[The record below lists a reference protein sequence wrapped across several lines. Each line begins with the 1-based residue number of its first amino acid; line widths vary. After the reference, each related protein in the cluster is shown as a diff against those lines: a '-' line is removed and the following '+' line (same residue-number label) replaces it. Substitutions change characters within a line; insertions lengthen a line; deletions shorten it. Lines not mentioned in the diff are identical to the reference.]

1 MLNNEASMGLATF
14 PRRSVFALCSTF
26 VLIFPALAAEADPP
40 AVRIAVVGPAQGPQ
54 AQTTQALAGG
64 ASETAKSLT
73 RLSERT
79 QGSWQGFGTRMLPA
93 RYEVTIKDDGCDA
106 AKAEA
111 VAKQIVTENFD
122 LVLGHPCPKA
132 ALAAAKVYGAAGVTF
147 IATETR
153 HPDLTAK
160 RAGPSIFRLSGRDDA
175 QGLDAARYLAT
186 AHGGKPVAI
195 VHDRTLYAKTI
206 AEQAAATLKE
216 KKIETVTATI
226 VAGDKE
232 YAKLIAKI
240 KDAGAVFFAG
250 FPLEAGF
257 ILKELRAAGSNAPF
271 LASESVA
278 TDEFVS
284 TFPEVAQQVSVLRP
298 MPSSF
303 HQSLAGGTTAVG
315 LYAEALGVA
324 FGPAKDTGSWRA
336 LVNQALA
343 RYRHPL
349 MSADTGPNLL
359 PASSDIREIT
369 FDASGNANLD
379 SYALVRWNGVK
390 WQPVEALR

>member
-14 PRRSVFALCSTF
+14 PRRSVFALCSIF

-40 AVRIAVVGPAQGPQ
+40 AVRIAVVGPTQGPQ

-73 RLSERT
+73 RQSESGVRM
-79 QGSWQGFGTRMLPA
+79 QGLGTRMLPA

-111 VAKQIVTENFD
+111 VAKEIVAENFD

-132 ALAAAKVYGAAGVTF
+132 AMAAAKVYGAAGVTF

-175 QGLDAARYLAT
+175 QGLDAARYLSA
-186 AHGGKPVAI
+186 AHGGKAVAI

-206 AEQAAATLKE
+206 AEQAAAALKDQ
-216 KKIETVTATI
+216 KVETITATI

-257 ILKELRAAGSNAPF
+257 ILKELHAAGSNAPF

-298 MPSSF
+298 VPSSF
-303 HQSLAGGTTAVG
+303 HQSLAGGTTAVR

-349 MSADTGPNLL
+349 MSADTGPNLF
-359 PASSDIREIT
+359 PASPDIREIA
-369 FDASGNANLD
+369 FDASGNANVD

>member
-14 PRRSVFALCSTF
+14 PRRSVFALCSIF
-26 VLIFPALAAEADPP
+26 VLIFPALAAEADLP
-40 AVRIAVVGPAQGPQ
+40 AVRIAVVGPAQGAQ

-64 ASETAKSLT
+64 ASETAKWLT
-73 RLSERT
+73 KLSERGVRP
-79 QGSWQGFGTRMLPA
+79 QGPGPRMLPA

-160 RAGPSIFRLSGRDDA
+160 RLGPSIFRLSGRDDA
-175 QGLDAARYLAT
+175 QGLDAARYLAA

-206 AEQAAATLKE
+206 AEQAAAALKE

-232 YAKLIAKI
+232 YGKLIAKI

-278 TDEFVS
+278 TDEFTA
-284 TFPEVAQQVSVLRP
+284 TFPEVAREVFVLRP

-303 HQSLAGGTTAVG
+303 HQSPAGGTTAVR

-349 MSADTGPNLL
+349 MSADTGANLF
-359 PASSDIREIT
+359 PASSDTREIT

-379 SYALVRWNGVK
+379 SYTLVRWDGVK